1 MIKGKEQQQTKRR
14 EKYEGFTTVSVRAVN
29 PTRVQIDKLLKRET
43 IEDGMD
49 PEYLSQDQD
58 GNQKVSINFWLYSEE
73 LDHYFIH
80 SIWLTNKVKE
90 SKDGL
95 KKQYV
100 NSTCSTFYVDD
111 PANLPTNFTM
121 FLSKTKDEL
130 GYKRF
135 REALV
140 GEQEMCV
147 LLTSWLGRIK
157 WTDPETDVLLEV
169 NELFKGN
176 YKELQDLVD
185 GNYDTPFVALTGV
198 KTKDTGEQYQTI
210 FNKMFLPASFMNYIS
225 KGKVFPT
232 DYTKKMWDKF
242 NKEVSGEYGFN
253 AYYSLDPAKAYDQSK
268 DLAASV
274 VTKVDEVKPTNSK
287 F

>member
-14 EKYEGFTTVSVRAVN
+14 EKYEGFTAVSVRAVN
-29 PTRVQIDKLLKRET
+29 PSRVEIDKLLKRET

-73 LDHYFIH
+73 LDQYFVH

-90 SKDGL
+90 SKDGI

-111 PANLPTNFTM
+111 PSNLPANFTM

-130 GYKRF
+130 GYKRY

-140 GEQEMCV
+140 GEQDMCV
-147 LLTSWLGRIK
+147 FLTSWLGRIK
-157 WTDPETDVLLEV
+157 WTDPETDVLLETAP
-169 NELFKGN
+169 LFKGD

-185 GNYDTPFVALTGV
+185 GNYDTPFVALLGV

-253 AYYSLDPAKAYDQSK
+253 AYYTLDPAKAYDQSK

>member
-14 EKYEGFTTVSVRAVN
+14 EKYEGFTAVSVRAVN
-29 PTRVQIDKLLKRET
+29 PSRVEIDKLLKRET

-58 GNQKVSINFWLYSEE
+58 GNQKVSINFWLHSEE
-73 LDHYFIH
+73 LDQYFIH

-90 SKDGL
+90 SKDGI

-111 PANLPTNFTM
+111 SSNLPANFTM
-121 FLSKTKDEL
+121 FLSKTKEEL

-140 GEQEMCV
+140 GEQDMCV
-147 LLTSWLGRIK
+147 FLTSWLGRIK
-157 WTDPETDVLLEV
+157 WTDPETDVLLETAP
-169 NELFKGN
+169 LFKGD

-185 GNYDTPFVALTGV
+185 GNYDTPFVALLGV

-253 AYYSLDPAKAYDQSK
+253 AYYTLDPAKAYDQSK